1 MKPIGFS
8 GPAAALAT
16 WSAAWLPSPRYPAY
30 APTCTAALL
39 RAATRGTFDAAGV
52 EGALRVD
59 VTELIAQARAG
70 DAAASGRLFSEV
82 YADLR
87 MLAARQVGRMR
98 ADMRATSLVHEAWFR
113 LAKPEALQ
121 LKDREHFFAVAA
133 RAMRQLVI
141 DHARQRIAGKRGG
154 GAIAA
159 ELDSQLA
166 DAGSDGRDQEL
177 LALDQSLRQLEALDA
192 HLALLVEMRFFGGLE
207 LSEIAALTARSE
219 RSLKRDWRKA
229 RAFLHQQ
236 LGGETLPADD

>member
-1 MKPIGFS
+1 M
-8 GPAAALAT
+8 
-16 WSAAWLPSPRYPAY
+16 
-30 APTCTAALL
+30 
-39 RAATRGTFDAAGV
+39 
-52 EGALRVD
+52 D

-70 DAAASGRLFSEV
+70 DAAASGRLFNQV

-87 MLAARQVGRMR
+87 VLAARQVGRMR

-113 LAKPEALQ
+113 LARPDALQ

-141 DHARQRIAGKRGG
+141 DHARQRLAEKRGG
-154 GAIAA
+154 GAIAT
-159 ELDSQLA
+159 ELDSQLVQ
-166 DAGSDGRDQEL
+166 AGGEGRDQEL
-177 LALDQSLRQLEALDA
+177 LALDQALRQLETLDR

-207 LSEIAALTARSE
+207 LSEIAGLTDRSE

-236 LGGETLPADD
+236 LDGDPLPPGDE

>member
-1 MKPIGFS
+1 M
-8 GPAAALAT
+8 
-16 WSAAWLPSPRYPAY
+16 
-30 APTCTAALL
+30 
-39 RAATRGTFDAAGV
+39 
-52 EGALRVD
+52 RVD

-70 DAAASGRLFSEV
+70 DAAASGRLFNQV

-87 MLAARQVGRMR
+87 ALAARQVGRLR

-113 LAKPEALQ
+113 LAKPDALA
-121 LKDREHFFAVAA
+121 LRDREHFFAVAA

-154 GAIAA
+154 GVVAA

-166 DAGSDGRDQEL
+166 DADGDGRDHEL
-177 LALDQSLRQLEALDA
+177 LALDQALRQLEALDA

-207 LSEIAALTARSE
+207 LSEISTLTARSE

-236 LGGETLPADD
+236 LGGDPLPPDAA